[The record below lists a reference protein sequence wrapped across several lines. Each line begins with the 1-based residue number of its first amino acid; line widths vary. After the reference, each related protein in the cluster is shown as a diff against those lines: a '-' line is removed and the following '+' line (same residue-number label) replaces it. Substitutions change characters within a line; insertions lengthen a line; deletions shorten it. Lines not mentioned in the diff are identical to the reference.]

1 MKKYKCI
8 IFDLDGTILDTEE
21 MNIVPLRRLIKE
33 ELGKDIAYEKLLK
46 YRAYP
51 GKQTLKLLGF
61 NKIDQAYDKW
71 VTYVNEYEVGAKL
84 YEGFNE
90 VLQILNESGVVSCIS
105 SSKTKKQYEIDFCST
120 GLQKYIKNAVLA
132 EDTEN
137 HKPHPEPIL
146 KVMENLDVKASDIIY
161 IGDTI
166 ADYRATR
173 MAGIDFAL
181 ALWGAYTIEG
191 IDADYNLSNP
201 KEILKFI

>member
-33 ELGKDIAYEKLLK
+33 ELGKNIAYEELLK

-51 GKQTLKLLGF
+51 GEQTLKLLGF
-61 NKIDQAYDKW
+61 NKIDQAYEKW
-71 VTYVNEYEVGAKL
+71 VTYVNEYEIGAKL
-84 YEGFNE
+84 YEGFSE
-90 VLQILNESGVVSCIS
+90 VFQILNKSGIVLCIS

-120 GLQKYIKNAVLA
+120 GLQKYIKNVVLA

-146 KVMENLDVKASDIIY
+146 KVMKKLEMKASDILY

-181 ALWGAYTIEG
+181 ALWGAYTTDG
-191 IDADYNLSNP
+191 IDADHNLSNP
-201 KEILKFI
+201 REILKFI